1 PRCSSS
7 IATSQHY
14 TGGTGKL
21 FGKEKRKNGNCIIWK
36 MIFLKRQTWPN
47 PNPKSRPSSAL
58 PLTKN
63 KRKSSIIWRSKKNFK
78 ESRSLFYKAGNLDV
92 SRSFLP
98 PGRRFFRRSS
108 VLRLKAVLGTQAGRL
123 VPSIRA

>member
-1 PRCSSS
+1 MPRCSSS

-21 FGKEKRKNGNCIIWK
+21 FGKEKRKNGNCIIWI
-36 MIFLKRQTWPN
+36 MIFPKRQTWPN

-78 ESRSLFYKAGNLDV
+78 DRKIELHHFYLKSPFPLSQHPVFPVYGGNLPSTPFV
-92 SRSFLP
+92 SFKR
-98 PGRRFFRRSS
+98 
-108 VLRLKAVLGTQAGRL
+108 VQRLQLSTN
-123 VPSIRA
+123 